1 MPKSIRKS
9 KKSPEE
15 IKKAILSRIFRN
27 SIKNTFIMA
36 GFEYLNTLNKHF
48 KVGHRTVELDFIF
61 IYENIILI
69 CEDTAT
75 KTDKIKDHVRKKHEG
90 FVEIN
95 KNTAEFCQWLYDN
108 FQGSFIKQYSLDRY
122 KIKFLYFPQEKLDFS
137 DDDYK
142 LYSLIKFVDHNAL
155 MYLSK
160 MSKCI
165 KKVGQI

>member
-61 IYENIILI
+61 IY
-69 CEDTAT
+69 
-75 KTDKIKDHVRKKHEG
+75 
-90 FVEIN
+90 
-95 KNTAEFCQWLYDN
+95 
-108 FQGSFIKQYSLDRY
+108 
-122 KIKFLYFPQEKLDFS
+122 
-137 DDDYK
+137 
-142 LYSLIKFVDHNAL
+142 
-155 MYLSK
+155 
-160 MSKCI
+160 
-165 KKVGQI
+165 